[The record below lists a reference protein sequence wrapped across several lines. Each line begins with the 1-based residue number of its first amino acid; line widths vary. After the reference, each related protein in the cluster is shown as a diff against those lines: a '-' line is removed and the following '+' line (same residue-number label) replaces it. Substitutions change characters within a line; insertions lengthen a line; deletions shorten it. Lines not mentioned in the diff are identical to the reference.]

1 MNSFAGFNGRRD
13 ANINPVFKSFAAGAI
28 SGTCSTVIFQPLD
41 LVKTRL
47 QAPTNATGPK
57 FTSIPKGGIVSMFI
71 NILQREQITGL
82 WKGMTP
88 SLMRCVPG
96 VGIYFST
103 LHELKLQWMTH
114 VGSTSLN
121 ALEAVVLGITARSVS
136 GVCLIPF
143 TVLKTRYESGMYT
156 YKGMISGLNV
166 IYKAEGPRGLCR
178 GLIPTLFRD
187 APFSGLYLMFY
198 SQIKQS
204 FPEDWLEG
212 NAASPL
218 HFTCGI
224 VAGILASLVTQPAD
238 VIKTKM
244 QLYPDKFESV
254 KSVIIYIQKT
264 HGISGYFKG
273 LVPRMLRRS
282 LVSAMAWTIYEHI
295 TKVVGLK

>member
-1 MNSFAGFNGRRD
+1 
-13 ANINPVFKSFAAGAI
+13 
-28 SGTCSTVIFQPLD
+28 
-41 LVKTRL
+41 
-47 QAPTNATGPK
+47 
-57 FTSIPKGGIVSMFI
+57 
-71 NILQREQITGL
+71 
-82 WKGMTP
+82 
-88 SLMRCVPG
+88 
-96 VGIYFST
+96 
-103 LHELKLQWMTH
+103 
-114 VGSTSLN
+114 
-121 ALEAVVLGITARSVS
+121 
-136 GVCLIPF
+136 
-143 TVLKTRYESGMYT
+143 MYT

-204 FPEDWLEG
+204 FPEGMQNNETDSINSINNLELCHIKFMFCFSFKLDWLEG

-254 KSVIIYIQKT
+254 KSVIIYIQK
-264 HGISGYFKG
+264 
-273 LVPRMLRRS
+273 
-282 LVSAMAWTIYEHI
+282 VS
-295 TKVVGLK
+295 